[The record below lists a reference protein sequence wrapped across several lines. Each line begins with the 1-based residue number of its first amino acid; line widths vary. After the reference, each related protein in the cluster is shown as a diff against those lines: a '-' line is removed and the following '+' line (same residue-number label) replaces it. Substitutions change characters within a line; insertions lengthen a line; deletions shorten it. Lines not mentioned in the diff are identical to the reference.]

1 MKKNKILFFSSFLVL
16 LFSSFAWGMT
26 ANELVN
32 SLDGKYNSIKDLSM
46 NFVQTIRSEVF
57 TDDREIKGKMYLKN
71 PDKFR
76 VETPFEAVV
85 TDGETLWVYSWYN
98 KQVRKEKVGSAENVF
113 KPTEYLYNFK
123 DRYDFQMDKKE
134 KVKNSLCYKLVLN
147 AKSKDLFITKLILW
161 VDNSSFLVKK
171 LEYQDLND
179 NWVSFVFDK
188 IKIDSGLKD
197 SKFHFKPPPGVDVV
211 DLTK

>member
-1 MKKNKILFFSSFLVL
+1 MKRCRILSLLLFLFLALSSFGW
-16 LFSSFAWGMT
+16 AMN
-26 ANELVN
+26 AEELVD
-32 SLDGKYNSIKDLSM
+32 SLDRKYTSFKDLQM

-57 TDDREIKGKMYLKN
+57 TEEREFKGKMYLKN

-76 VETPFEAVV
+76 VETLFEAVV
-85 TDGETLWVYSWYN
+85 SDGETLWVYSQQN
-98 KQVRKEKVGSAENVF
+98 KQVRKEKIGKGDNVF

-123 DRYDFQMDKKE
+123 DKYDFRLDRKE
-134 KVKNSLCYKLVLN
+134 EVKNSLCYQLVLN

-161 VDNSSFLVKK
+161 VEENSFLVKK
-171 LEYQDLND
+171 LEYQDTND

-188 IKIDSGLKD
+188 IKINSGLKK
-197 SKFHFKPPPGVDVV
+197 SAFHFKPPPGVDIV